1 MALRPKR
8 KSDSTGRIGK
18 EMSRIEQV
26 QVLMNAFR
34 MERIVY
40 IILTTVSAIS
50 LIISGVYFSF
60 KGGDMSTLLV
70 LLAPT
75 GALTLCIFRVL
86 KMWDDALKFI
96 TDANSDDDE
105 Q

>member
-1 MALRPKR
+1 MALAKPKR
-8 KSDSTGRIGK
+8 KSGK
-18 EMSRIEQV
+18 NEGPMTKLEQV

-40 IILTTVSAIS
+40 IILTTISAIA
-50 LIISGVYFSF
+50 LIISGVYFSV
-60 KGGDMSTLLV
+60 KGGNMTALLA

-75 GALTLCIFRVL
+75 GTLTLCIFRVL

-96 TDANSDDDE
+96 TESNNEDDE